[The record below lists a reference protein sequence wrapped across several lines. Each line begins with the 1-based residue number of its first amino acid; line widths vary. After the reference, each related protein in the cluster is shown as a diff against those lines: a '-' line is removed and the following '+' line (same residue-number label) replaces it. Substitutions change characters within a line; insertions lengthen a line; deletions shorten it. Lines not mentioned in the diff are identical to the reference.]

1 MPWVSLCAL
10 DHMHYAC
17 GLHFF
22 KHLTLFF
29 KLYLLLVTSNSKLYV
44 SQEEIRLKSRLAM
57 FFVFFFQF
65 EFINN
70 IWHFSNI
77 SFSFNN
83 ITFLFYWQFWLFDL
97 LPPAS
102 EKTTVE
108 GEERICGPD
117 LQTYGCL
124 PPIRV
129 LILLTSTLL
138 FVWTKRNTCQLSRV
152 SHWNYPTVKSAL

>member
-1 MPWVSLCAL
+1 MSWVSLCAL

-22 KHLTLFF
+22 KHFALFL
-29 KLYLLLVTSNSKLYV
+29 KLYLLLVTSNSELYYV
-44 SQEEIRLKSRLAM
+44 SQEEIRLNSRLVM
-57 FFVFFFQF
+57 FVLFFQF
-65 EFINN
+65 DFVNN
-70 IWHFSNI
+70 IWHFANI
-77 SFSFNN
+77 AFSFNN
-83 ITFLFYWQFWLFDL
+83 ITFLFYLQFWLFDL

-108 GEERICGPD
+108 GEGRFCGPD

-124 PPIRV
+124 PPFRV

-138 FVWTKRNTCQLSRV
+138 IVWTKRNTCQ
-152 SHWNYPTVKSAL
+152 K

>member
-1 MPWVSLCAL
+1 MSLVSLCAL

-17 GLHFF
+17 GLHFLKTFCPVF
-22 KHLTLFF
+22 KTTFYWLLQILNYMFLKKKSDLRVDLLCFF
-29 KLYLLLVTSNSKLYV
+29 C
-44 SQEEIRLKSRLAM
+44 
-57 FFVFFFQF
+57 FQF

-77 SFSFNN
+77 AFSFNN

-108 GEERICGPD
+108 GEERFCGPD

-138 FVWTKRNTCQLSRV
+138 FVWTKRNTCQE
-152 SHWNYPTVKSAL
+152 